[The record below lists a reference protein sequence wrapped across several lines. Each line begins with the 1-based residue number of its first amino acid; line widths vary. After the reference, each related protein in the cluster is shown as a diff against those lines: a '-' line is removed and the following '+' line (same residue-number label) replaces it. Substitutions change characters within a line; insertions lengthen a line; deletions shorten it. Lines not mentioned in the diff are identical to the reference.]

1 LDEES
6 QIPDP
11 PQSVDAPREEVSA
24 ADLEAV
30 VERSLVRR
38 LSSALRFADFMALLM
53 VAATGFSA
61 YATWRTAQ
69 VTHELFTVAERPYI
83 GMQRVSFDVTDHTSA
98 RLIIDLRNFGSVS
111 ARAAVVRFRLLVDG
125 KVLAEADNRD
135 ESTVNVGNFSPQVPH
150 PFHLFVPIKV
160 YDDARAGRA
169 RIVLYVQLT
178 FQSPDQRPFC
188 YNETM
193 TYDYRADTFDPK
205 GGDDHCDGEIF

>member
-1 LDEES
+1 MEEES

-11 PQSVDAPREEVSA
+11 SQSAEAPRDEVSA
-24 ADLEAV
+24 SDLEAV

-38 LSSALRFADFMALLM
+38 FSSAIRFADFMALLM

-83 GMQRVSFDVTDHTSA
+83 GMQRVSFDVIDRTSA

-111 ARAAVVRFRLLVDG
+111 ARAAVARFRLLVDG
-125 KVLAEADNRD
+125 KVLPEAANGD

-150 PFHLFVPIKV
+150 PFHLFVPLKV

-169 RIVLYVQLT
+169 MIVLYVRLT
-178 FQSPDQRPFC
+178 FQSPDERPFC
-188 YNETM
+188 YNEIM
-193 TYDYRADTFDPK
+193 SYDYRADTFDPK
-205 GGDDHCDGEIF
+205 GGDDLCDSEIF